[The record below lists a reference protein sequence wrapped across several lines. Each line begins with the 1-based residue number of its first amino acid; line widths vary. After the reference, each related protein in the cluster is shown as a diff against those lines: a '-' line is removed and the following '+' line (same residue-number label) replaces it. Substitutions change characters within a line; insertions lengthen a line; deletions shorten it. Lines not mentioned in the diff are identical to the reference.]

1 MLRNRPECM
10 RNKSKRDKEKVVP
23 EDWPH
28 RPIDY
33 ARIPQT
39 FGSPLVVS
47 FYSPDFG
54 CWQASFL
61 WLALRRCSSVPAVY
75 ASLSFSYAVF
85 LLCFPP
91 LDTDDELLQLLP
103 LH

>member
-1 MLRNRPECM
+1 M
-10 RNKSKRDKEKVVP
+10 RNKRKQDKLSRKS
-23 EDWPH
+23 
-28 RPIDY
+28 RLSLRIGPIDY
-33 ARIPQT
+33 ARIPES
-39 FGSPLVVS
+39 FGSPLAVS
-47 FYSPDFG
+47 FFSPDFG
-54 CWQASFL
+54 CWQASFFS
-61 WLALRRCSSVPAVY
+61 LALRRCSSVPAVY